1 MGALLSLAA
10 LNAAAAAANVWEG
23 RACQS
28 FKLYR
33 RQEQWLNTF
42 FEQRKKKSLTFI
54 VHFNRLSSSCLV
66 SA

>member
-42 FEQRKKKSLTFI
+42 FEQRKKKNIINIHRSF
-54 VHFNRLSSSCLV
+54 
-66 SA
+66 